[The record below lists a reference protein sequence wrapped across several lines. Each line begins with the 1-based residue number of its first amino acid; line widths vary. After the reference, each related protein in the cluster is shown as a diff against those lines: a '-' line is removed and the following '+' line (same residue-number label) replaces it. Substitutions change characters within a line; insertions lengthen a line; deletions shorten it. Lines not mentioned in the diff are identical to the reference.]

1 MVSGLEFSCS
11 NQETEL
17 TTLLNVEEPRAKVPE
32 SVPASEPLHDLR
44 TVAESYRGAGLCVL
58 PAHVREK
65 RPTLAHWKR
74 AQQQLP
80 DSKDLER
87 WFRTCPGIC
96 IVTGQVSGNL
106 EILDFDAEGELFWT
120 WHARV
125 ETQNKELAD
134 RLVIERSPSGGFHV
148 AYRCEEPVCGSMKLA
163 QRKQVVRDG
172 SPVMISGKQYK
183 PRFHDGEWSVLLT
196 LIETR
201 GEGGLFLCHP
211 TPGYELQQKQFTAIP
226 TLTSDERELLLQTAW
241 ELNEYYQ
248 QPDPAPVS
256 TEAPSGRPGDDF
268 NERGD
273 VAALLQKHGWTLVRG
288 GANEYWRRPGK
299 TENWSATLKDR
310 VLYVFSS
317 NAAPF
322 EPGTPYS
329 PFAVYARL
337 EHAADFTAAASA
349 LRAEGYGGPIVEP
362 TDVNLSGIL
371 MKLSPLQPE
380 LILASE
386 MPAGLPAPVGKS
398 KPTLVSSL
406 IVRRVSDVPRSKL
419 EWLWPGRIPLGK
431 LTLLAGDPGLGKSM
445 VSIDIAARVSRGG
458 SWPDS
463 SLILQPVG
471 TVIMFNSEDDLEDT
485 VAPRLDAAN
494 ADSRQILSVEGVEG
508 QSGKDRY
515 QRSFSLEVDLPHL
528 ERLLDENPDTRLVV
542 IDPISAYCGK
552 IDTHNNAE
560 VRSMLAPLASL
571 ASHRRIAI
579 LAITH
584 LTKGIGNKAIYRA
597 MGSLAFAAAARAVWA
612 IVADS
617 DDRQN
622 RLLLP
627 VKMNLA
633 QTPDGLSYHIVENAI
648 GWSAEGVDMHADD
661 AFAKEAAA
669 LDQRGKS
676 KRSPVMQQAM
686 DGLELALST
695 GSRPSKEMIEEGN
708 EHGFDKRMLQ
718 RALRELDGKPEKS
731 GFEGG
736 WIWSL
741 PTGFEPIIAAT
752 SNTTESPE
760 SILSK
765 ELLL

>member
-1 MVSGLEFSCS
+1 MVSGPDFIDSI
-11 NQETEL
+11 QETVL
-17 TTLLNVEEPRAKVPE
+17 NTVLNVDAPLAEVPDA
-32 SVPASEPLHDLR
+32 VPAIETLYDLR
-44 TVAESYRGAGLCVL
+44 SIAESYLAAGLCVL
-58 PAHVREK
+58 PANVREK

-74 AQQQLP
+74 AQKQLP
-80 DSKDLER
+80 DSRELDR
-87 WFRTCPGIC
+87 WFRASPGIC

-106 EILDFDAEGELFWT
+106 EILDFDAEGELFWK
-120 WHARV
+120 WHERV
-125 ETQNKELAD
+125 ATDNPELAD
-134 RLVIERSPSGGFHV
+134 RLVIERTQSGGFHV
-148 AYRCEEPVCGSMKLA
+148 VYRCEEPVCRSMKLA
-163 QRKQVVRDG
+163 QRRQVVPDG
-172 SPVMISGKQYK
+172 SPVTISGKVYK
-183 PRFHDGEWSVLLT
+183 PRFQDGEWFVILT

-211 TPGYELQQKQFTAIP
+211 TPGYELQQKQLTEIP
-226 TLTSDERELLLQTAW
+226 TITGSEREFLLQSAW
-241 ELNEYYQ
+241 ELGEYF
-248 QPDPAPVS
+248 QPPESAPVS
-256 TEAPSGRPGDDF
+256 SEAPSGRPGDDF

-288 GANEYWRRPGK
+288 GSNEYWRRPGK
-299 TENWSATLKDR
+299 TDSWSATLKNR
-310 VLYVFSS
+310 VFYVFSS

-322 EPGTPYS
+322 EPGIAYS
-329 PFAVYARL
+329 PFATYATL
-337 EHAADFTAAASA
+337 EHAGDFTAAASA

-362 TDVNLSGIL
+362 PGVNLSGML
-371 MKLSPLQPE
+371 NKQPLIPE
-380 LILASE
+380 LVIPVNTS
-386 MPAGLPAPVGKS
+386 GLPPS
-398 KPTLVSSL
+398 KEPKPLDLPSL
-406 IVRRVSDVPRSKL
+406 IVRRVSEVPRTEL

-458 SWPDS
+458 SWPDDPQMG
-463 SLILQPVG
+463 QPKG

-485 VAPRLDAAN
+485 IAPRLDAAD
-494 ADSRQILSVEGVEG
+494 ADTTLILSVEGVEG
-508 QSGKDRY
+508 QSDKKRY

-528 ERLLDENPDTRLVV
+528 EQLLDENPDTRLVV

-584 LTKGIGNKAIYRA
+584 LTKGVGNKAIYRA

-612 IVADS
+612 IIADP
-617 DDRQN
+617 DDRQK

-627 VKMNLA
+627 AKMNLA
-633 QTPDGLSYHIVENAI
+633 RTPAGLSYVILGNAI
-648 GWSAEGVDMHADD
+648 AWSAEGVDMHADD

-669 LDQRGKS
+669 MTERSKS
-676 KRSPVMQQAM
+676 KRSPAMQQAM
-686 DGLELALST
+686 DWLELALAN
-695 GSRPSKEMIEEGN
+695 GPRPSKEVIEEGN

-718 RALRELDGKPEKS
+718 RALRELDGKPEKA

-741 PTGFEPIIAAT
+741 PTGFEPLVAT
-752 SNTTESPE
+752 TPYSPE

-765 ELLL
+765 EILL